1 MLVVLASVF
10 CNKSYREV
18 SHPERTFHRR
28 ASVLVLYALQVG
40 LAVEQLQGTN
50 TAGVSSAVGV
60 QCGDG
65 MCINRLTDPNHVA
78 TFSARGRQHQFESAR
93 IAVDVSAVRT

>member
-1 MLVVLASVF
+1 MLVILALVL

-18 SHPERTFHRR
+18 SHSEGTLRRR

-50 TAGVSSAVGV
+50 TAGVSSAAGV

-78 TFSARGRQHQFESAR
+78 TLSARGRQHQFDSAR
-93 IAVDVSAVRT
+93 IVGDITAVRT